1 VRVFG
6 HTLGSNPNCAAY
18 ENAAIAGGLWRTSDN
33 CRLKTEGVANHIAT
47 SPQKFSYLVVSFA
60 AFRSSFRA
68 AIVRAV

>member
-1 VRVFG
+1 
-6 HTLGSNPNCAAY
+6 
-18 ENAAIAGGLWRTSDN
+18 
-33 CRLKTEGVANHIAT
+33 LKTEGVANHIAT